1 MFDPK
6 IHLLAI
12 ATAQG
17 VSLPGP
23 RRIPGWLNY
32 EWPPLNRDRLT
43 HIT

>member
-17 VSLPGP
+17 VSLPGTH
-23 RRIPGWLNY
+23 RIPGWLNGVAFVD
-32 EWPPLNRDRLT
+32 EIAT
-43 HIT
+43 G